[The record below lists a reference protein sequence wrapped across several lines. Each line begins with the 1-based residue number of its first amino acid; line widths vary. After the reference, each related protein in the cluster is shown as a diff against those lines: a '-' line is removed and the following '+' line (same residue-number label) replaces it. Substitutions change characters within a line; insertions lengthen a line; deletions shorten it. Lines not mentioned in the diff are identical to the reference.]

1 MRLTKTLLISAVL
14 LMSATGMQAAGFNQN
29 GNYLTVQLKQH
40 QNFGPSQIRLRVVSD
55 KIIRVQATAEQS
67 FRNKQSLIIVPQN
80 SKANYKV
87 EEQETISS
95 LPLQPCV
102 LS

>member
-40 QNFGPSQIRLRVVSD
+40 QNFGPSQIRLQVDRKSVV
-55 KIIRVQATAEQS
+55 
-67 FRNKQSLIIVPQN
+67 
-80 SKANYKV
+80 
-87 EEQETISS
+87 
-95 LPLQPCV
+95 
-102 LS
+102 

>member
-40 QNFGPSQIRLRVVSD
+40 P
-55 KIIRVQATAEQS
+55 ATGTD
-67 FRNKQSLIIVPQN
+67 RPQG
-80 SKANYKV
+80 V
-87 EEQETISS
+87 DR
-95 LPLQPCV
+95 
-102 LS
+102 